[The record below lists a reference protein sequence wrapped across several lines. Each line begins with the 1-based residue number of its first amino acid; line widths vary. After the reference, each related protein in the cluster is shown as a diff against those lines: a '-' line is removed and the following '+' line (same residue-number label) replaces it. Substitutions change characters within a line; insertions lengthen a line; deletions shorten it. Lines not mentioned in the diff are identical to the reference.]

1 MDALAGTPWLRAGV
15 PPHLGRT
22 SRAGRRRRARTA
34 SRRPGAARRRR
45 PPLCRPPGHRRAH
58 EQQFAPPPR
67 AFFSGPK
74 SEQVR
79 VLSTKRFRVA
89 WVPGGPTGPA
99 GICCGLMATRR
110 RQCQIFHAPQA
121 AGEWLAGGA
130 TRSISIICT
139 NTLLMLPNPR
149 RPTNSKP
156 PRPHDMDNT
165 QRRDGS
171 KGRRTAPTRR
181 LRRGRTRG
189 RRNPSMTLAT
199 PTPSAPALSRRRHS
213 QRRSAPLQTA
223 PPATCAAAAT
233 AA

>member
-58 EQQFAPPPR
+58 EQQFAPPPKGVLFR
-67 AFFSGPK
+67 AKIRTSP
-74 SEQVR
+74 
-79 VLSTKRFRVA
+79 RFIYQA
-89 WVPGGPTGPA
+89 LPANWVPGGPTGPA
-99 GICCGLMATRR
+99 GVCCGLMATRR
-110 RQCQIFHAPQA
+110 RQSQIFHAPQA

-181 LRRGRTRG
+181 LRRGRTRW